1 MSVVR
6 FDWLLGKRAFIR
18 KLNISRTLEKYRQL
32 AASESSFIV
41 DIADNQIKITGF
53 TKLSRTFDHATE
65 TFDIHLFLFF
75 LELESHCLHA

>member
-18 KLNISRTLEKYRQL
+18 KLNISRTLVTL